1 MFKFLL
7 FLMFSFAFGG
17 KLKTSYLNAWFDK
30 YIFYNFLWKIANLPT
45 ASISLLE
52 KNQIWSIGQQIV
64 DLDPNQFFETFEDR
78 GLLRNSTAFL
88 QTISFRAANIV
99 SISSTNGNV
108 FMWDLLHSEFRAR
121 VLANANYSLILNES
135 LSWSS
140 IPVDVQGVVA
150 ARLQNV
156 SNNPQFSS
164 ISSQLSAV
172 VSTIRYDILIDTS
185 IVKEKIALVISELV
199 DIFVNASENARY
211 TKKEKNCVKSKANK
225 KNIIID
231 NIKTRDYK

>member
-1 MFKFLL
+1 
-7 FLMFSFAFGG
+7 
-17 KLKTSYLNAWFDK
+17 
-30 YIFYNFLWKIANLPT
+30 
-45 ASISLLE
+45 
-52 KNQIWSIGQQIV
+52 
-64 DLDPNQFFETFEDR
+64 
-78 GLLRNSTAFL
+78 
-88 QTISFRAANIV
+88 
-99 SISSTNGNV
+99 
-108 FMWDLLHSEFRAR
+108 MWDLLHSEFRAR